1 MDLESQ
7 NSKDARVE
15 KLWRK
20 LDTEGK
26 GELDLNGLKQ
36 GMIKINH
43 RQLAKGGET
52 RHNANTKQHSN
63 MPIRY
68 CLML

>member
-20 LDTEGK
+20 LDTENK
-26 GELDLNGLKQ
+26 GELDINGLRR
-36 GMIKINH
+36 GLRKINH
-43 RQLAKGGET
+43 R
-52 RHNANTKQHSN
+52 
-63 MPIRY
+63 
-68 CLML
+68 